1 MWHELVT
8 KFHTT
13 NLPLCLGDF
22 LTPSLSL
29 RLVFDAANGVDGA
42 GCANDDRS
50 ATVSHARRC
59 DNVGVKTIEIC
70 GAIDRAWSVGRSRHS
85 DGKPLSRLGLKRMSR
100 TNWDCVLDM
109 RRIVGYAACASND
122 CSNVDACV
130 GACAI
135 A

>member
-1 MWHELVT
+1 MRHELVT

-13 NLPLCLGDF
+13 NLPLCLVVS

-29 RLVFDAANGVDGA
+29 CFVFGAANGVDGA

-59 DNVGVKTIEIC
+59 DNVGVKTIEMC
-70 GAIDRAWSVGRSRHS
+70 GAIDRAWSVGRSRLS
-85 DGKPLSRLGLKRMSR
+85 DGKPLSRLGVKRMSR

-122 CSNVDACV
+122 CSNV
-130 GACAI
+130 GASMGECAI

>member
-13 NLPLCLGDF
+13 NLPLCLIVS
-22 LTPSLSL
+22 LTFSLSL
-29 RLVFDAANGVDGA
+29 RFVFGEGVDGA

-59 DNVGVKTIEIC
+59 DNVGVKTIEMC
-70 GAIDRAWSVGRSRHS
+70 GEIDRAWSVGRSRLS
-85 DGKPLSRLGLKRMSR
+85 DGEPLSRLGVKRMSR

-109 RRIVGYAACASND
+109 RRIVGYAACASTD
-122 CSNVDACV
+122 CSKA
-130 GACAI
+130 GASIGECAI